1 MRRPQKRAKKLEKN
15 GNESSCLPKRIS
27 NNQTKVTDMS
37 NMKIVVLM
45 GSPRDLPFASKI
57 KNFLKK
63 EKFPLDCVYN
73 VASAHKTPEKLLNDL
88 KEKERSN
95 EYIVYITVAGLS
107 DALSGVVAGYTRYPV
122 IACPPD
128 SDKHGGKKVF
138 SSTAMPK
145 GIPVAYIVEAEN
157 AVLFAVRILAMSN
170 PELKKSLTNY
180 KNKMIKAVYD
190 GAEEVKKITQ
200 KKDVNRLTV

>member
-1 MRRPQKRAKKLEKN
+1 VKKLENN
-15 GNESSCLPKRIS
+15 GNKRSCLPKRIS
-27 NNQTKVTDMS
+27 NNLTEVTDMS
-37 NMKIVVLM
+37 NMKIVVIM

-88 KEKERSN
+88 KEKEKNN

-107 DALSGVVAGYTRYPV
+107 DALSGVVAGYTQYPV

-145 GIPVAYIVEAEN
+145 GIAVAYVVKPEN
-157 AVLFAVRILAMSN
+157 AALLAVRILAMAN
-170 PELKKSLTNY
+170 PELKKSLASY
-180 KNKMIKAVYD
+180 KHKIVKAVYD